1 MHISTLMKYAT
12 LTLGILLS
20 GCAQQPGNKQG
31 DEAPRLL
38 KISEKVD
45 GKQVERLVW
54 ENAQSFGP
62 IPARLAEKAERTC
75 TALNSEQ
82 RHWRATG
89 YHAKARDVD
98 GKQLPG
104 GGFFCASHRP

>member
-1 MHISTLMKYAT
+1 MHISTPIKYAT
-12 LTLGILLS
+12 LAMGILLV

-31 DEAPRLL
+31 DEAPQLL
-38 KISEKVD
+38 KINHKVD
-45 GKQVERLVW
+45 NKDVERLVW

-75 TALNSEQ
+75 TALNTEQ

-89 YHAKARDVD
+89 YHAKARDIA

-104 GGFFCASHRP
+104 GGFFCDPYRP